1 MKQILIYALTFS
13 VIVLPTLF
21 FTMFAGKREKK
32 AAVEREHSIW
42 LFSLLKPFIDLLMTV
57 GVGTFFRRVF
67 PGRCAELQKQL
78 NFAGLKFTSA
88 EVCCILL

>member
-42 LFSLLKPFIDLLMTV
+42 LF
-57 GVGTFFRRVF
+57 
-67 PGRCAELQKQL
+67 
-78 NFAGLKFTSA
+78 
-88 EVCCILL
+88 